1 MARITV
7 EDCLKK
13 VNNRF
18 TLLHMASQRVRQLR
32 KGNEQ
37 TIQSKNR
44 DVVVSLREIAAG
56 TVEKME
62 QTNQL
67 NLAAE
72 PMDLLIEEPEVIE
85 TERDEESSE
94 KDKNEETEAE
104 GN

>member
-18 TLLHMASQRVRQLR
+18 TLIHMASQRVRQLR

-62 QTNQL
+62 ETNQI

-85 TERDEESSE
+85 TEGDEESSE
-94 KDKNEETEAE
+94 KDKKEETEAE